1 MTRTS
6 FRHSPWARTLRWA
19 ALAIPLVVASTAAA
33 QPSEEA
39 DAERLFREGQKL
51 LEQRRFGEACPKFD
65 SAYQKDGQLGT
76 LLNLA
81 FCHKEQGAKW
91 FAWLEFREAEI
102 KAEELGRED
111 NQAFAHKQRV
121 ALEKPF
127 PKLVV
132 DNPDG
137 VPLTDV
143 LVEER
148 RVPKAEAGEVFV
160 AEAGE
165 RKVTFVA
172 KGKKPATLLVEV
184 ARSAQPTH
192 VTIPPLEDADP
203 EPAPVAEAPA
213 KEAPPPPPQAPPSE
227 AEGTSPGRTQ
237 RTLAYVALGVG
248 AAGLVAG
255 GITGAMTLGS
265 PCAGGTDG
273 CTRSERD
280 AADGSAM
287 LSNISFAVAGVGLV
301 GGLALLLTA
310 PHARPVESAARSV
323 PRVEPRIGAGW
334 AGLDG
339 VF

>member
-1 MTRTS
+1 M
-6 FRHSPWARTLRWA
+6 
-19 ALAIPLVVASTAAA
+19 PLVVAAPADA

-51 LEQRRFGEACPKFD
+51 LEQRRFGEACPKFE

-111 NQAFAHKQRV
+111 NQTFAHKQRV
-121 ALEKPF
+121 GLEKQL

-148 RVPKAEAGEVFV
+148 RVPRAEAGEVFA
-160 AEAGE
+160 AEVGE

-184 ARSAQPTH
+184 ARAPQPAH
-192 VTIPPLEDADP
+192 VAIPPLEDADP
-203 EPAPVAEAPA
+203 EPEPVAAAPV
-213 KEAPPPPPQAPPSE
+213 KEAPPEPPQAPPPDASE
-227 AEGTSPGRTQ
+227 TSPGRTQ

-248 AAGLVAG
+248 AVGLVAG

-265 PCAGGTDG
+265 PCAGATDG

-287 LSNISFAVAGVGLV
+287 LSNVSFAVAGVGLV

-310 PHARPVESAARSV
+310 PHARPVEPTARTAPKV
-323 PRVEPRIGAGW
+323 GPHVAPRIGAGW

>member
-1 MTRTS
+1 MGIAAPLS
-6 FRHSPWARTLRWA
+6 FA
-19 ALAIPLVVASTAAA
+19 APASA
-33 QPSEEA
+33 QPNEEA

-51 LEQRRFGEACPKFD
+51 LEQRRFAEACPKFE

-91 FAWLEFREAEI
+91 FAWLEFREAELM
-102 KAEELGRED
+102 AEELGRED
-111 NQAFAHKQRV
+111 NRAFAHKQRV
-121 ALEKPF
+121 ALEKQL

-137 VPLTDV
+137 APLTDV

-148 RVPKAEAGEVFV
+148 RVPRAEVGEVFV
-160 AEAGE
+160 AEVGE

-172 KGKKPATLLVEV
+172 TGKKPATVLVEV
-184 ARSAQPTH
+184 ARAPQPAH
-192 VTIPPLEDADP
+192 LAVPPLEDADP
-203 EPAPVAEAPA
+203 EPAPVAEAP
-213 KEAPPPPPQAPPSE
+213 KSEAPPRVTQAPPASE
-227 AEGTSPGRTQ
+227 GSPGRTQ

-265 PCAGGTDG
+265 PCAGATDG
-273 CTRSERD
+273 CTRAERD
-280 AADGSAM
+280 AADSSAT
-287 LSNISFAVAGVGLV
+287 LANVSFAVAGVGLV

-310 PHARPVESAARSV
+310 PHAAPAESTARTA
-323 PRVEPRIGAGW
+323 PRVAPRIGAGW